1 MDRLKAMQVFVEVAD
16 RGSLSAA
23 AVHLDMSRAMV
34 SRYLAEMEQWVG
46 VRLLHR
52 TTRRL
57 SLTPAGAETLPRC
70 RQMLDMVGD
79 LRSAVSTPD
88 DTPKGLLRITTSM
101 SFGSRHLAGIVADYV
116 KLHPG
121 TSVDLMLVERAVN
134 LVEERVDLAVRITND
149 LDPNLI
155 ARKLAVCRSVVC
167 ASPDYLEREGE
178 PARIEDL
185 SLRNCLTHSYFGK
198 SLWRF
203 ERDGEPVD
211 VPVDGNISANEVSVL
226 LRAALEGRGSRC
238 CRPTTQPNTLRPAS
252 CGSFCPRPGRRNWAS
267 TASMCRAGRC
277 RWCCGPCWISWWND
291 WGRRLGTSR
300 PALEGQVYGGIICPP
315 ERLARRGGTRFRIT
329 ICGRANVR

>member
-79 LRSAVSTPD
+79 LRNAVSTPE
-88 DTPKGLLRITTSM
+88 DTPRGLLRITTSM
-101 SFGSRHLAGIVADYV
+101 SFGARHLAGAVTDYV
-116 KLHPG
+116 KQHPG

-167 ASPDYLEREGE
+167 ASPDYLAREGV
-178 PARIEDL
+178 PARVEDL

-203 ERDGEPVD
+203 ERDGQPVD
-211 VPVDGNISANEVSVL
+211 VPVSGNISANEVSVL
-226 LRAALEGRGSRC
+226 CGAALEGAGIAML
-238 CRPTTQPNTLRPAS
+238 PTYYAGEHLA
-252 CGSFCPRPGRRNWAS
+252 
-267 TASMCRAGRC
+267 AGRLKAILPQC
-277 RWCCGPCWISWWND
+277 KPQELGIYGVYASRRQMPLILRSMLD
-291 WGRRLGTSR
+291 FLVDRLGSAPWDK
-300 PALEGQVYGGIICPP
+300 PAG
-315 ERLARRGGTRFRIT
+315 
-329 ICGRANVR
+329 

>member
-79 LRSAVSTPD
+79 LHSAVATPE
-88 DTPKGLLRITTSM
+88 DTPRGLLRITTSM
-101 SFGSRHLAGIVADYV
+101 SFGARHLAPAVTDYV
-116 KLHPG
+116 KRHPG

-167 ASPDYLEREGE
+167 ASPEYLAREGV
-178 PARIEDL
+178 PARVEDL

-211 VPVDGNISANEVSVL
+211 VPVGGSISANEVSVL
-226 LRAALEGRGSRC
+226 CSAAVEGAGLAMLPTYYAAEYIASGKLQVILPQCKPQELGIYGVYASRRQMPLILR
-238 CRPTTQPNTLRPAS
+238 
-252 CGSFCPRPGRRNWAS
+252 
-267 TASMCRAGRC
+267 SMMDYLAE
-277 RWCCGPCWISWWND
+277 
-291 WGRRLGTSR
+291 RLGSAPWDK
-300 PALEGQVYGGIICPP
+300 PAG
-315 ERLARRGGTRFRIT
+315 
-329 ICGRANVR
+329 

>member
-79 LRSAVSTPD
+79 LHSAVATPE
-88 DTPKGLLRITTSM
+88 DTPRGLLRITTSM
-101 SFGSRHLAGIVADYV
+101 SFGARHLAPAVTDYV
-116 KLHPG
+116 KRHPG

-167 ASPDYLEREGE
+167 ASPEYLAREGV

-211 VPVDGNISANEVSVL
+211 VPVGGSISANEVSVL
-226 LRAALEGRGSRC
+226 CSAAVEGAGIAMLPTYYAAEYIASGKLQVILPQCKPQELGIYGVYASRRQMPLILR
-238 CRPTTQPNTLRPAS
+238 
-252 CGSFCPRPGRRNWAS
+252 
-267 TASMCRAGRC
+267 SMLDYLAE
-277 RWCCGPCWISWWND
+277 
-291 WGRRLGTSR
+291 RLGSV
-300 PALEGQVYGGIICPP
+300 PWDKPGG
-315 ERLARRGGTRFRIT
+315 
-329 ICGRANVR
+329 

>member
-79 LRSAVSTPD
+79 LHSAVATPE
-88 DTPKGLLRITTSM
+88 DTPRGLLRITTSM
-101 SFGSRHLAGIVADYV
+101 SFGARHLAPAVTDYV
-116 KLHPG
+116 KRHPG

-167 ASPDYLEREGE
+167 ASPGYLAREGV
-178 PARIEDL
+178 PARVEDL

-211 VPVDGNISANEVSVL
+211 VPVGGSISANEVSVL
-226 LRAALEGRGSRC
+226 CSAAVEGAGIAMLPTYYAAEYIASGKLQVILPQCKPQELGIYGVYASRRQMPLILR
-238 CRPTTQPNTLRPAS
+238 
-252 CGSFCPRPGRRNWAS
+252 
-267 TASMCRAGRC
+267 SMMDYLAE
-277 RWCCGPCWISWWND
+277 
-291 WGRRLGTSR
+291 RLGSAPWDK
-300 PALEGQVYGGIICPP
+300 PAG
-315 ERLARRGGTRFRIT
+315 
-329 ICGRANVR
+329 

>member
-1 MDRLKAMQVFVEVAD
+1 MDRLKAMQVFVEVAG

-23 AVHLDMSRAMV
+23 AAHLDMSRAMV

-70 RQMLDMVGD
+70 RQMLDMVGE
-79 LRSAVSTPD
+79 LHGAVATPE
-88 DTPKGLLRITTSM
+88 DTPRGLLRITASM
-101 SFGSRHLAGIVADYV
+101 SFGARHLAGAVTDYV

-167 ASPDYLEREGE
+167 ASPDYLAREGA

-211 VPVDGNISANEVSVL
+211 VPVSGNISANEVSVL
-226 LRAALEGRGSRC
+226 ASAAVQGAGIAML
-238 CRPTTQPNTLRPAS
+238 PTYYAAQHIA
-252 CGSFCPRPGRRNWAS
+252 
-267 TASMCRAGRC
+267 AGRLQVILPQC
-277 RWCCGPCWISWWND
+277 KPQELGIYGVYASRRQMPLILRSMLD
-291 WGRRLGTSR
+291 FLVERLGSA
-300 PALEGQVYGGIICPP
+300 PWDKAAG
-315 ERLARRGGTRFRIT
+315 
-329 ICGRANVR
+329 

>member
-79 LRSAVSTPD
+79 LHSAVATPE
-88 DTPKGLLRITTSM
+88 DTPRGLLRITTSM
-101 SFGSRHLAGIVADYV
+101 SFGARHLAPAVTDYV
-116 KLHPG
+116 KRHPG

-167 ASPDYLEREGE
+167 ASPEYLAREGV
-178 PARIEDL
+178 PARVEDL

-211 VPVDGNISANEVSVL
+211 VPVGGSISANEVSVL
-226 LRAALEGRGSRC
+226 CSAAVEGAGIAMLPTYYAAEYIASGKLQVILPQCKPQELGIYGVYASRRQPPLILR
-238 CRPTTQPNTLRPAS
+238 
-252 CGSFCPRPGRRNWAS
+252 
-267 TASMCRAGRC
+267 SMMDYLAE
-277 RWCCGPCWISWWND
+277 
-291 WGRRLGTSR
+291 RLGSAPWDK
-300 PALEGQVYGGIICPP
+300 PAG
-315 ERLARRGGTRFRIT
+315 
-329 ICGRANVR
+329 

>member
-79 LRSAVSTPD
+79 LHSAVATPE
-88 DTPKGLLRITTSM
+88 DTPRGLLRITTSM
-101 SFGSRHLAGIVADYV
+101 SFGARHLAPAVTDYV
-116 KLHPG
+116 KRHPG

-167 ASPDYLEREGE
+167 ASPEYLAREGV
-178 PARIEDL
+178 PARVEDL

-211 VPVDGNISANEVSVL
+211 VPVGGSISANEVSVL
-226 LRAALEGRGSRC
+226 CSAAVEGAGVAMLPTYYAGEYIASGKLQVILPQCKPQELGIYGVYASRRQMPLILR
-238 CRPTTQPNTLRPAS
+238 
-252 CGSFCPRPGRRNWAS
+252 
-267 TASMCRAGRC
+267 SMMDYLAE
-277 RWCCGPCWISWWND
+277 
-291 WGRRLGTSR
+291 RLGSAPWDK
-300 PALEGQVYGGIICPP
+300 PAG
-315 ERLARRGGTRFRIT
+315 
-329 ICGRANVR
+329 

>member
-1 MDRLKAMQVFVEVAD
+1 MQVFVEVAD

-79 LRSAVSTPD
+79 LRNAVSTPE
-88 DTPKGLLRITTSM
+88 DTPRGLLRMTTSM
-101 SFGSRHLAGIVADYV
+101 SFGSRHLARVVTDYV

-167 ASPDYLEREGE
+167 ASPEYLRREGE
-178 PARIEDL
+178 PARVEDL

-203 ERDGEPVD
+203 EREGVPVD
-211 VPVDGNISANEVSVL
+211 VPVSGNISANEVSVL
-226 LRAALEGRGSRC
+226 SQAALEGAGIAMLPTYYAAEYVADGRLKAILPQAKPQELGLYGVYVSR
-238 CRPTTQPNTLRPAS
+238 RQMPLILR
-252 CGSFCPRPGRRNWAS
+252 
-267 TASMCRAGRC
+267 SML
-277 RWCCGPCWISWWND
+277 D
-291 WGRRLGTSR
+291 FLVERLGSAPWDT
-300 PALEGQVYGGIICPP
+300 Q
-315 ERLARRGGTRFRIT
+315 
-329 ICGRANVR
+329 

>member
-57 SLTPAGAETLPRC
+57 SLTPAGGETLPRC

-79 LRSAVSTPD
+79 LHSAVATPE
-88 DTPKGLLRITTSM
+88 DTPRGLLRITTSM
-101 SFGSRHLAGIVADYV
+101 SFGARLLAPAVTDYV
-116 KLHPG
+116 KRHPG

-167 ASPDYLEREGE
+167 ASPEYLAREGA

-211 VPVDGNISANEVSVL
+211 VPVSGSISANEVSVL
-226 LRAALEGRGSRC
+226 CSAAVEGAGIAMLPTYYAAQYIASGKLQVILPQCKPPELGIYGVYVSRRQMPLILR
-238 CRPTTQPNTLRPAS
+238 
-252 CGSFCPRPGRRNWAS
+252 
-267 TASMCRAGRC
+267 SML
-277 RWCCGPCWISWWND
+277 D
-291 WGRRLGTSR
+291 FLVERLGSAPWDK
-300 PALEGQVYGGIICPP
+300 PAG
-315 ERLARRGGTRFRIT
+315 
-329 ICGRANVR
+329 

>member
-23 AVHLDMSRAMV
+23 ALHLDMSRAMV

-70 RQMLDMVGD
+70 RQMLGMVGD
-79 LRSAVSTPD
+79 MRSAVATPD
-88 DTPKGLLRITTSM
+88 DAPRGLLRITASM
-101 SFGSRHLAGIVADYV
+101 SFGTEHLAAAVAEFV
-116 KLHPG
+116 KIHPG
-121 TSVDLMLVERAVN
+121 ASVDLLLLERAVN

-155 ARKLAVCRSVVC
+155 ARKLAVCKSVVC
-167 ASPDYLEREGE
+167 ASESYLANHGE
-178 PARIEDL
+178 PARVEDL

-203 ERDGEPVD
+203 QRDGESVD
-211 VPVDGNISANEVSVL
+211 VPVSGNITANEVSVL
-226 LRAALEGRGSRC
+226 MRAALEGAGIAML
-238 CRPTTQPNTLRPAS
+238 PTYSAAQHIASGRLRPLL
-252 CGSFCPRPGRRNWAS
+252 
-267 TASMCRAGRC
+267 TRC
-277 RWCCGPCWISWWND
+277 EPQT
-291 WGRRLGTSR
+291 LG
-300 PALEGQVYGGIICPP
+300 VYGVYVSRRQMPLIL
-315 ERLARRGGTRFRIT
+315 RAMLDFLADRFESSPWDGGRS
-329 ICGRANVR
+329 

>member
-1 MDRLKAMQVFVEVAD
+1 MMDRLKAMQVFVEVAD

-79 LRSAVSTPD
+79 LHSAVATPE
-88 DTPKGLLRITTSM
+88 DTPRGLLRITTSM
-101 SFGSRHLAGIVADYV
+101 SFGARHLAPAVTDYV
-116 KLHPG
+116 KRHPG

-167 ASPDYLEREGE
+167 ASPEYLAREGV
-178 PARIEDL
+178 PARVEDL

-211 VPVDGNISANEVSVL
+211 VPVGGSISANEVSVL
-226 LRAALEGRGSRC
+226 CSAAVEGAGIAMLPTYYAAEYIASGKLQVILPQCKPQELGIYGVYASRRQMPLILR
-238 CRPTTQPNTLRPAS
+238 
-252 CGSFCPRPGRRNWAS
+252 
-267 TASMCRAGRC
+267 SMMDYLAE
-277 RWCCGPCWISWWND
+277 
-291 WGRRLGTSR
+291 RLGSAPWDK
-300 PALEGQVYGGIICPP
+300 PAG
-315 ERLARRGGTRFRIT
+315 
-329 ICGRANVR
+329 

>member
-1 MDRLKAMQVFVEVAD
+1 MDRLQAMQVFVEVAD

-79 LRSAVSTPD
+79 LHSAVATPE
-88 DTPKGLLRITTSM
+88 DTPRGLLRITTSM
-101 SFGSRHLAGIVADYV
+101 SFGARHLAPAVTDYV
-116 KLHPG
+116 KRHPG

-155 ARKLAVCRSVVC
+155 ARKLAECRSVVC
-167 ASPDYLEREGE
+167 ASPEYLAREGV

-211 VPVDGNISANEVSVL
+211 VPVGGSISANEVSVL
-226 LRAALEGRGSRC
+226 CSAAVEGAGIAMLPTYYAAEYIASGKLQVVLPQCKPQVLGIYGVYASRRQMPLILR
-238 CRPTTQPNTLRPAS
+238 
-252 CGSFCPRPGRRNWAS
+252 
-267 TASMCRAGRC
+267 SMLDYLAE
-277 RWCCGPCWISWWND
+277 
-291 WGRRLGTSR
+291 RLGSAPWDK
-300 PALEGQVYGGIICPP
+300 PAG
-315 ERLARRGGTRFRIT
+315 
-329 ICGRANVR
+329 

>member
-1 MDRLKAMQVFVEVAD
+1 MQVFVEVAD

-79 LRSAVSTPD
+79 LHSAVATPE
-88 DTPKGLLRITTSM
+88 DTPRGLLRITTSM
-101 SFGSRHLAGIVADYV
+101 SFGARHLAPAVTDYV
-116 KLHPG
+116 KRHPG

-167 ASPDYLEREGE
+167 ASPEYLAREGV

-211 VPVDGNISANEVSVL
+211 VPVGGNISANEVSVL
-226 LRAALEGRGSRC
+226 SSAAVEGAGIAMLPTYYAAEYIASGKLQVILRECKPQELGIYGVYVSRRQMPLILRSMLDYLAERLGSA
-238 CRPTTQPNTLRPAS
+238 PWDRPA
-252 CGSFCPRPGRRNWAS
+252 A
-267 TASMCRAGRC
+267 
-277 RWCCGPCWISWWND
+277 
-291 WGRRLGTSR
+291 
-300 PALEGQVYGGIICPP
+300 
-315 ERLARRGGTRFRIT
+315 
-329 ICGRANVR
+329 

>member
-79 LRSAVSTPD
+79 LHSAVATPE
-88 DTPKGLLRITTSM
+88 DTPRGLLRITTSM
-101 SFGSRHLAGIVADYV
+101 SFGARLLAPAVTDYV
-116 KLHPG
+116 KRHPG

-167 ASPDYLEREGE
+167 ASPEYLAREGV

-211 VPVDGNISANEVSVL
+211 VPVSGSISANEVSVL
-226 LRAALEGRGSRC
+226 CSAAVEGAGIAMLPTYYAAQYIASGKLQVILPQCKPPELGIYGVYVSRRQMPLILR
-238 CRPTTQPNTLRPAS
+238 
-252 CGSFCPRPGRRNWAS
+252 
-267 TASMCRAGRC
+267 SML
-277 RWCCGPCWISWWND
+277 D
-291 WGRRLGTSR
+291 FLVERLGSAPWDK
-300 PALEGQVYGGIICPP
+300 PAG
-315 ERLARRGGTRFRIT
+315 
-329 ICGRANVR
+329 

>member
-79 LRSAVSTPD
+79 LHSAVATPE
-88 DTPKGLLRITTSM
+88 DTPRGLLRITTSM
-101 SFGSRHLAGIVADYV
+101 SFGARHLAPAVTDYV
-116 KLHPG
+116 KRHPG

-167 ASPDYLEREGE
+167 ASPEYLAREGV
-178 PARIEDL
+178 PARVEDL

-211 VPVDGNISANEVSVL
+211 VPVGGSISANEVSVL
-226 LRAALEGRGSRC
+226 CSAAVEGAGIAMLPTYYAAECIASGKLQVILPQCKPQELGIYGVYASRRQMPLILR
-238 CRPTTQPNTLRPAS
+238 
-252 CGSFCPRPGRRNWAS
+252 
-267 TASMCRAGRC
+267 SMMDYLAE
-277 RWCCGPCWISWWND
+277 
-291 WGRRLGTSR
+291 RLGSAPWDK
-300 PALEGQVYGGIICPP
+300 PAG
-315 ERLARRGGTRFRIT
+315 
-329 ICGRANVR
+329 

>member
-1 MDRLKAMQVFVEVAD
+1 
-16 RGSLSAA
+16 
-23 AVHLDMSRAMV
+23 MV

-79 LRSAVSTPD
+79 LRSAVSTPE
-88 DTPKGLLRITTSM
+88 DTPRGLLRMTTSM
-101 SFGSRHLAGIVADYV
+101 SFGSRHLARVITDYV
-116 KLHPG
+116 KQHPG
-121 TSVDLMLVERAVN
+121 TSVDLMLVDRAVN

-167 ASPDYLEREGE
+167 ASPEYLQREGE

-203 ERDGEPVD
+203 ERDGVPVD
-211 VPVDGNISANEVSVL
+211 VPVSGNISANEVSVL
-226 LRAALEGRGSRC
+226 VQAALEGAGVAMLPTYYATEYVAEGRLKVILPQAKPQELGIYGVYVSR
-238 CRPTTQPNTLRPAS
+238 RQMPLILR
-252 CGSFCPRPGRRNWAS
+252 
-267 TASMCRAGRC
+267 SML
-277 RWCCGPCWISWWND
+277 D
-291 WGRRLGTSR
+291 FLVERLGST
-300 PALEGQVYGGIICPP
+300 PWDAP
-315 ERLARRGGTRFRIT
+315 
-329 ICGRANVR
+329 

>member
-1 MDRLKAMQVFVEVAD
+1 
-16 RGSLSAA
+16 
-23 AVHLDMSRAMV
+23 MV

-79 LRSAVSTPD
+79 LRSAVSTPE
-88 DTPKGLLRITTSM
+88 DTPRGLLRMTTSM
-101 SFGSRHLAGIVADYV
+101 SFGSRHLARVITDYV

-121 TSVDLMLVERAVN
+121 TSVDLMLVDRTVN

-155 ARKLAVCRSVVC
+155 ARKLAVCRSIVC
-167 ASPDYLEREGE
+167 ASPDYLQREGE
-178 PARIEDL
+178 PARVEDL

-203 ERDGEPVD
+203 EREGVPVD
-211 VPVDGNISANEVSVL
+211 VPVSGNISANEVSVL
-226 LRAALEGRGSRC
+226 LQAALEGAGVAMLPTYYAAEYVAQGRLKVILPQAKPQELGIYGVYASR
-238 CRPTTQPNTLRPAS
+238 RQMPLILR
-252 CGSFCPRPGRRNWAS
+252 
-267 TASMCRAGRC
+267 SML
-277 RWCCGPCWISWWND
+277 D
-291 WGRRLGTSR
+291 FLVERLG
-300 PALEGQVYGGIICPP
+300 PAPWDQS
-315 ERLARRGGTRFRIT
+315 
-329 ICGRANVR
+329 

>member
-1 MDRLKAMQVFVEVAD
+1 MDRLKAMQVFVEVA

-57 SLTPAGAETLPRC
+57 SLAPAGAETLPRC

-79 LRSAVSTPD
+79 LRSAVSMPED
-88 DTPKGLLRITTSM
+88 VPRGLLRMTTSM
-101 SFGSRHLAGIVADYV
+101 SFGSRHLASVVTDYV
-116 KLHPG
+116 KQHPG
-121 TSVDLMLVERAVN
+121 TLVDLMLVDRPVN

-167 ASPDYLEREGE
+167 ASPDYLRREGE
-178 PARIEDL
+178 PVRVEDL
-185 SLRNCLTHSYFGK
+185 SLCNCLTHSYFGR

-203 ERDGEPVD
+203 ERDGVPVD
-211 VPVDGNISANEVSVL
+211 VPVSGNISANEVSVL
-226 LRAALEGRGSRC
+226 LQAALEGAGVAMLPTYYAAEYVAQGRLKAILPQTRPQELGIYGVYASR
-238 CRPTTQPNTLRPAS
+238 RQMPLILR
-252 CGSFCPRPGRRNWAS
+252 
-267 TASMCRAGRC
+267 SMLDFLVA
-277 RWCCGPCWISWWND
+277 
-291 WGRRLGTSR
+291 RLG
-300 PALEGQVYGGIICPP
+300 PAPWDQS
-315 ERLARRGGTRFRIT
+315 
-329 ICGRANVR
+329 

>member
-79 LRSAVSTPD
+79 LHSAVATPE
-88 DTPKGLLRITTSM
+88 DTPRGLLRITTSM
-101 SFGSRHLAGIVADYV
+101 SFGARHLAPAVTDYV
-116 KLHPG
+116 KRHPG

-167 ASPDYLEREGE
+167 ASPEYLAREGV
-178 PARIEDL
+178 PARVEDL

-211 VPVDGNISANEVSVL
+211 VPVGGSISANEVSVL
-226 LRAALEGRGSRC
+226 CSAAVEGAGIAMLPKYYAAEYIASGKLQVILPQCKPQELGIYGVYASRRQMPLILR
-238 CRPTTQPNTLRPAS
+238 
-252 CGSFCPRPGRRNWAS
+252 
-267 TASMCRAGRC
+267 SMMDYLAE
-277 RWCCGPCWISWWND
+277 
-291 WGRRLGTSR
+291 RLGSAPWDK
-300 PALEGQVYGGIICPP
+300 PAG
-315 ERLARRGGTRFRIT
+315 
-329 ICGRANVR
+329 

>member
-1 MDRLKAMQVFVEVAD
+1 MQVFVEVAD

-79 LRSAVSTPD
+79 LHSAVATPE
-88 DTPKGLLRITTSM
+88 DTPRGLLRITTSM
-101 SFGSRHLAGIVADYV
+101 SFGARHLAPAVTDYV
-116 KLHPG
+116 KRHPG

-167 ASPDYLEREGE
+167 ASPEYLAREGV

-211 VPVDGNISANEVSVL
+211 VPVGGNISANEVSVL
-226 LRAALEGRGSRC
+226 SSAAVEGAGIAMLPTYYAAEYIASGKLQVILRECKPQELGIYGVYASRRQMPLILRSMLDYLAERLGSA
-238 CRPTTQPNTLRPAS
+238 PWDRPA
-252 CGSFCPRPGRRNWAS
+252 A
-267 TASMCRAGRC
+267 
-277 RWCCGPCWISWWND
+277 
-291 WGRRLGTSR
+291 
-300 PALEGQVYGGIICPP
+300 
-315 ERLARRGGTRFRIT
+315 
-329 ICGRANVR
+329 

>member
-79 LRSAVSTPD
+79 LRSAVSSPE
-88 DTPKGLLRITTSM
+88 DTPRGLLRMTTSM
-101 SFGSRHLAGIVADYV
+101 SFGSKHLARLITDYV

-121 TSVDLMLVERAVN
+121 ASIDLMLVDRAVN

-155 ARKLAVCRSVVC
+155 ARKLAACRSVVC
-167 ASPDYLEREGE
+167 ASPQYLQREGE

-203 ERDGEPVD
+203 ERDGVPVD
-211 VPVDGNISANEVSVL
+211 VPVSGNISANEVSVL
-226 LRAALEGRGSRC
+226 LQAALEGAGVAMLPTYYAAEYVADGRLKVILPQAKPQELGIYGVYVSR
-238 CRPTTQPNTLRPAS
+238 RQMPLILR
-252 CGSFCPRPGRRNWAS
+252 
-267 TASMCRAGRC
+267 SML
-277 RWCCGPCWISWWND
+277 D
-291 WGRRLGTSR
+291 FL
-300 PALEGQVYGGIICPP
+300 V
-315 ERLARRGGTRFRIT
+315 ERLESAPWD
-329 ICGRANVR
+329 AS

>member
-70 RQMLDMVGD
+70 RQMLEMVGD
-79 LRSAVSTPD
+79 LRNAVATPED
-88 DTPKGLLRITTSM
+88 APRGLLRMTTSM
-101 SFGSRHLAGIVADYV
+101 SFGSRHLARLVTDYV

-167 ASPDYLEREGE
+167 ASPEYLGREGE
-178 PARIEDL
+178 PARVEDL

-203 ERDGEPVD
+203 ERDGVPVD
-211 VPVDGNISANEVSVL
+211 VPVSGNISANEVSVL
-226 LRAALEGRGSRC
+226 LQAALEGRVSPC
-238 CRPTTQPNTLRPAS
+238 CRPTMPPNMS
-252 CGSFCPRPGRRNWAS
+252 
-267 TASMCRAGRC
+267 
-277 RWCCGPCWISWWND
+277 
-291 WGRRLGTSR
+291 
-300 PALEGQVYGGIICPP
+300 
-315 ERLARRGGTRFRIT
+315 RRG
-329 ICGRANVR
+329 A

>member
-79 LRSAVSTPD
+79 LRSAVSTPE
-88 DTPKGLLRITTSM
+88 DTPRGLLRMTTSM
-101 SFGSRHLAGIVADYV
+101 SFGSRHLARVITDYV

-121 TSVDLMLVERAVN
+121 TSVDLMLVDRTVN

-155 ARKLAVCRSVVC
+155 ARKLAVCRSIVC
-167 ASPDYLEREGE
+167 A
-178 PARIEDL
+178 L
-185 SLRNCLTHSYFGK
+185 SLIHILIVRGVNMFPTQVEELVLKIAQLAPHYQLVLSRTGNMDELEILT
-198 SLWRF
+198 
-203 ERDGEPVD
+203 
-211 VPVDGNISANEVSVL
+211 EVRAEFSTL
-226 LRAALEGRGSRC
+226 SDAERAALGKQLQHAVKTHIGVSARIQVSDAGHVER
-238 CRPTTQPNTLRPAS
+238 TLT
-252 CGSFCPRPGRRNWAS
+252 GK
-267 TASMCRAGRC
+267 
-277 RWCCGPCWISWWND
+277 
-291 WGRRLGTSR
+291 
-300 PALEGQVYGGIICPP
+300 
-315 ERLARRGGTRFRIT
+315 ARRVIDKRPKG
-329 ICGRANVR
+329 

>member
-1 MDRLKAMQVFVEVAD
+1 
-16 RGSLSAA
+16 
-23 AVHLDMSRAMV
+23 
-34 SRYLAEMEQWVG
+34 MEQWVG

-79 LRSAVSTPD
+79 LRSAVSTPE
-88 DTPKGLLRITTSM
+88 DTPRGLLRMTTSM
-101 SFGSRHLAGIVADYV
+101 SFGSRHLARVVTDYV

-167 ASPDYLEREGE
+167 ASPEYLQREGE
-178 PARIEDL
+178 PARVEDL

-203 ERDGEPVD
+203 ERDGVPVD
-211 VPVDGNISANEVSVL
+211 VPVSGNISANEVSVL
-226 LRAALEGRGSRC
+226 LQAALEGAGIAMLPTYYAAEYVAQGGSRPS
-238 CRPTTQPNTLRPAS
+238 CRRPPQELGIYGVYASRRQMPLILR
-252 CGSFCPRPGRRNWAS
+252 
-267 TASMCRAGRC
+267 SMLDFLVEG
-277 RWCCGPCWISWWND
+277 
-291 WGRRLGTSR
+291 WGRRHGISPR
-300 PALEGQVYGGIICPP
+300 NCCRGDCRAAWVEGRVYNGII
-315 ERLARRGGTRFRIT
+315 
-329 ICGRANVR
+329 

>member
-70 RQMLDMVGD
+70 RQMLDIVGD
-79 LRSAVSTPD
+79 LHSAVATPE
-88 DTPKGLLRITTSM
+88 DTPRGLLRITTSM
-101 SFGSRHLAGIVADYV
+101 SFGARHLAPAVTDYV
-116 KLHPG
+116 KRHPG

-167 ASPDYLEREGE
+167 ASPEYLAREGV

-211 VPVDGNISANEVSVL
+211 VPVGGNISANEVSVL
-226 LRAALEGRGSRC
+226 SSAAVEGAGIAMLPTYYAAEYIASGKLQVILRECKPQELGIYGVYASRRQMPLILRSMLDYLAERLGSA
-238 CRPTTQPNTLRPAS
+238 PWDRPA
-252 CGSFCPRPGRRNWAS
+252 A
-267 TASMCRAGRC
+267 
-277 RWCCGPCWISWWND
+277 
-291 WGRRLGTSR
+291 
-300 PALEGQVYGGIICPP
+300 
-315 ERLARRGGTRFRIT
+315 
-329 ICGRANVR
+329 

>member
-23 AVHLDMSRAMV
+23 ALHLDMSRAMV

-70 RQMLDMVGD
+70 RQMLGMVGD
-79 LRSAVSTPD
+79 MRSAVATPD
-88 DTPKGLLRITTSM
+88 DTPRGLLRMTASM
-101 SFGSRHLAGIVADYV
+101 SFGTEHLAAAVADFV

-121 TSVDLMLVERAVN
+121 ASVDLLLLERAVN
-134 LVEERVDLAVRITND
+134 LVEERVDLALRITND

-167 ASPDYLEREGE
+167 ASEAYLAEHGE
-178 PARIEDL
+178 PARVEDL

-203 ERDGEPVD
+203 ERDGEVVD
-211 VPVDGNISANEVSVL
+211 VPVSGNITANEVSVL
-226 LRAALEGRGSRC
+226 MRAALEGAGIVML
-238 CRPTTQPNTLRPAS
+238 PTYSAAQHIASGRLRPLLTRS
-252 CGSFCPRPGRRNWAS
+252 EPQTLGVYGVYVSRRQMPLILRAMLDFLAARFESSPWD
-267 TASMCRAGRC
+267 AGR
-277 RWCCGPCWISWWND
+277 
-291 WGRRLGTSR
+291 
-300 PALEGQVYGGIICPP
+300 A
-315 ERLARRGGTRFRIT
+315 
-329 ICGRANVR
+329 